1 MLLQLAGLVFAV
13 VADPY
18 VKRTHRIIMIMIAT
32 AVLMLIG
39 QNYMDHLLAIGES
52 LPVTRTL
59 VSITGYTLRP
69 MIMVL
74 FFYIC

>member
-1 MLLQLAGLVFAV
+1 MDFSVQTGVIIIIPLLLQLAGLVFAV

-39 QNYMDHLLAIGES
+39 QNYMDHLLA
-52 LPVTRTL
+52 
-59 VSITGYTLRP
+59 Y
-69 MIMVL
+69 
-74 FFYIC
+74 